1 MWLKVDFCF
10 TLMQQWLKCSALK
23 RTKARYINNRTR
35 NTECDVKHVQLIY
48 IQYIW
53 CEETN
58 YKSDTGL
65 KTITIRVWHLTQN
78 VCMIWDYSVL
88 KGVFCPWHRVV
99 WLEGADVSEE
109 HIHFS
114 SAQNAQAMTR
124 CRAAEDRSI
133 VSLGKPLSG
142 ALGESRK
149 FSEQTKWL
157 TSVPTVITFISFNV
171 KY

>member
-1 MWLKVDFCF
+1 
-10 TLMQQWLKCSALK
+10 
-23 RTKARYINNRTR
+23 
-35 NTECDVKHVQLIY
+35 
-48 IQYIW
+48 
-53 CEETN
+53 
-58 YKSDTGL
+58 
-65 KTITIRVWHLTQN
+65 
-78 VCMIWDYSVL
+78 
-88 KGVFCPWHRVV
+88 
-99 WLEGADVSEE
+99 LEGADVSEE